1 MLTLEDEGSV
11 NIDDVANDL
20 LDQEIWVSWPHM
32 VEAKVV
38 RVRDVKKSLTMSN
51 DDRREIV
58 ARTTDRNRDE
68 FFIDARGI
76 AERSD

>member
-76 AERSD
+76 AERSN